1 MLNHPPPPS
10 LSEVWSKVL
19 ALESQVLSCQMAIP
33 QKHFQIESPNYED
46 RKLRGSLVY
55 LNL

>member
-19 ALESQVLSCQMAIP
+19 ALESQVLSYQMAIP
-33 QKHFQIESPNYED
+33 QNHFQIESPNYGD
-46 RKLRGSLVY
+46 RKLRGSLTY
-55 LNL
+55 LNV